1 MLYEWKEVFI
11 IAALVHICGVTF
23 YGLFA
28 SGEEQEWAKGNNE
41 EMNLLDEDAGIDDVN
56 TNMDFDSTN
65 NRSNYGTVS

>member
-1 MLYEWKEVFI
+1 MFI

-41 EMNLLDEDAGIDDVN
+41 MITLIEEDTGIDELN
-56 TNMDFDSTN
+56 QEMDSDKDRS
-65 NRSNYGTVS
+65 RSNYGTVS

>member
-1 MLYEWKEVFI
+1 M
-11 IAALVHICGVTF
+11 TF

-41 EMNLLDEDAGIDDVN
+41 EITLIEEDTGIDELN
-56 TNMDFDSTN
+56 QEMDFDKDH

>member
-1 MLYEWKEVFI
+1 MFI

-41 EMNLLDEDAGIDDVN
+41 MITLIEEDTGIDELN
-56 TNMDFDSTN
+56 QEMDFDKDRS
-65 NRSNYGTVS
+65 RSNYGTVS